1 MTITREALT
10 PQGRMMMTL
19 PVGQDLV
26 CPPLHRIYGIDRL
39 PRLLAGCAVEE
50 QQFWRKPPRRSIW
63 EQTDRE
69 TALATQGS
77 ASYYARRPFVL
88 TRS

>member
-1 MTITREALT
+1 MREVLR
-10 PQGRMMMTL
+10 PEGRMVMTV

-26 CPPLHRIYGIDRL
+26 CPPLHRIYGIERL
-39 PRLLAGCAVEE
+39 PRLLAGYAIEE
-50 QQFWRKPPRRSIW
+50 QQFWWKRPRRSTW

-77 ASYYARRPFVL
+77 ASFYALGLFVL